1 MVSFLYD
8 NISNMSIVCKAIF
21 VVYIFGL
28 KPQMHTNE
36 ETSNILELLMIPSLG
51 DHRTM

>member
-28 KPQMHTNE
+28 EP
-36 ETSNILELLMIPSLG
+36 
-51 DHRTM
+51 